1 MISLMVNTGNVL
13 KFCDFV
19 FCNYQYESMCP
30 AKASNFNVRHFKTF
44 CMLIKECNKINR
56 KEDFQ
61 VKSTSVFYIF
71 EKHHICPV
79 ADPELFVKRGGGGG
93 WKGGSHASGTPGSA
107 YDVCWLWWY
116 VHLLNLSMS
125 NLTGIMKWIFCIL
138 LKKIF
143 FVLFTVDE
151 TFESK
156 I

>member
-79 ADPELFVKRGGGGG
+79 ADPELFVKRGGGWLEGG
-93 WKGGSHASGTPGSA
+93 QSRFRHPWIR
-107 YDVCWLWWY
+107 LWC
-116 VHLLNLSMS
+116 LLTLMICTSSEPFNVKFNRNNEMNFLYIIEK
-125 NLTGIMKWIFCIL
+125 NIFCPFYCGWNL
-138 LKKIF
+138 WK
-143 FVLFTVDE
+143 
-151 TFESK
+151 
-156 I
+156 